1 MSLYSFD
8 FETHKIQP
16 GLLAPPIVCMSHAQ
30 RSDDGR
36 ILSDLLN
43 GRYLEVLEDLLS
55 RASSPVFVG
64 ANLAYDWGCALAVRP
79 ELLPLIWK
87 AYEEGRV
94 FDVLIAATLDAI
106 YDGRLTDD
114 GLFNSRGKKIQK
126 GRYSLESATEDYLG
140 RVDAKKN
147 DRFRTSYAL
156 LEKLPIE
163 QWPPEASQYPI
174 DDAVNALELAEKQMK
189 VCKNLHNLSAQAH
202 AAFCAHLG
210 AIWGM
215 RTDQPR
221 VAKLKCEV
229 DANIERIQHY
239 ARQHNLLK
247 LGGTKKAPKWTKDM
261 KLIKELV
268 FKAYEGLPPVTEGG
282 DVATSKETLLES
294 GDPVLEKFA
303 EGSKWEKLR
312 TYADTLSELGQ
323 KPMNVECNILLATG
337 RASYKGLIQLM
348 PRQGG
353 VRECCIA
360 RPGTAWVS
368 VDFAAIEMST
378 LGQAQIWA
386 LGRSKLAE
394 AINAGLDPHSYFA
407 ASMVG
412 QDYETFL
419 RNKKRKLES
428 DRRQA
433 AKAANFGFPGMMGAA
448 KFVIAKKREGMSVCD
463 WTYADGACGT
473 QKRRD
478 WKGKELDAPLCSRC
492 LEEADKLRRDYLAH
506 WTDMKPYWAWVTAT
520 MGHDGRLEQF
530 VSKRV
535 RGGLSAPAAAN
546 TLFQGLASDGAKA
559 AVVAM
564 TKEMYL
570 DTQSPLFGSRLI
582 VFAHDETIIEVPEA
596 KLTQAAARQTEIM
609 IAEMKKFVPDVKVS
623 AEPAAMT
630 RWYKAAEPVFV
641 DGKLVPW
648 EPKEIAA

>member
-1 MSLYSFD
+1 MSLLSFD

-16 GLLAPPIVCMSHAQ
+16 GLLAPPVVCVSQAWRESSGAIDSSLLDREQGLESIHAQ
-30 RSDDGR
+30 
-36 ILSDLLN
+36 LSTDVV
-43 GRYLEVLEDLLS
+43 Y
-55 RASSPVFVG
+55 VG
-64 ANLAYDWGCALAVRP
+64 ANVAYDFVCLLAARP
-79 ELLPLIWK
+79 QLMPLVWK

-94 FDVLIAATLDAI
+94 FDVLIAGTLDAI

-114 GLFNSRGKKIQK
+114 GLFNSRGKKIQS

-156 LEKLPIE
+156 LENLPIE
-163 QWPPEASQYPI
+163 QWPPEASQYPV
-174 DDAVNALELAEKQMK
+174 DDAVNALELAEKQMR

-210 AIWGM
+210 ATWGM
-215 RTDQPR
+215 RTDQSR
-221 VAKLKCEV
+221 VAALKMGV
-229 DANIERIQHY
+229 DANIERVQEFAKEHK
-239 ARQHNLLK
+239 LLQ
-247 LGGTKKAPKWTKDM
+247 LGGTKKKPKWTKDT

-268 FKAYEGLPPVTEGG
+268 FQAYEGLPPKTEGG
-282 DVATSKETLLES
+282 DIATSREALTES
-294 GDPVLEKFA
+294 GDPILEKFA

-360 RPGTAWVS
+360 RPDTAWVS

-394 AINAGLDPHSYFA
+394 AINNGLDPHSYFA

-412 QDYETFL
+412 QDYETFVK
-419 RNKKRKLES
+419 NKKRKLES

-433 AKAANFGFPGMMGAA
+433 AKAANFGFPGMMGGA
-448 KFVIAKKREGMSVCD
+448 KFVIAKKREGMSVCE

-473 QKRRD
+473 EKARE
-478 WKGKELDAPLCSRC
+478 WKGKELDGPLCVRC
-492 LEEADKLRRDYLAH
+492 LEEADKLRKSYLAH
-506 WTDMKPYWAWVTAT
+506 WTDMRPYWSWVTSQL
-520 MGHDGRLEQF
+520 GHDGRLTQF
-530 VSKRV
+530 VSERV

-559 AVVAM
+559 AVIAM

-570 DTQSPLFGSRLI
+570 DSLSPLFGSRLI
-582 VFAHDETIIEVPEA
+582 VFAHDETIIEVPKH
-596 KLTQAAARQTEIM
+596 KLTEAAARQTEIM
-609 IAEMKKFVPDVKVS
+609 ISEMKRFVPDVRVS